1 MEAAGASVLVAGASR
16 GIGAAIAAGFAREG
30 AARIVLVGR
39 TEADLERV
47 ADEVRA
53 AGAAAE
59 VVVADLTD
67 VDTARRVVR
76 GAGDLDV
83 VVVNAGTN
91 QPEPFVDVAP
101 ETFDRLFGLNVRAAF
116 FVAQAAAVALRS
128 TRRGGCIAFVGSQ
141 MGHVGAAHRTVYCAS
156 KHAIEG
162 LVKAMALEL
171 AGDDIRVVSVAPTFV
186 RTEMTAAQLDDPVV
200 GERLLSQIPL
210 GRYAT
215 PEDVAGAVV
224 WACSQRA
231 RMVTGTSLVV
241 DGGWTAG

>member
-1 MEAAGASVLVAGASR
+1 M
-16 GIGAAIAAGFAREG
+16 
-30 AARIVLVGR
+30 R
-39 TEADLERV
+39 TKV
-47 ADEVRA
+47 
-53 AGAAAE
+53 
-59 VVVADLTD
+59 
-67 VDTARRVVR
+67 
-76 GAGDLDV
+76 GAGELDA

-116 FVAQAAAVALRS
+116 FVAQAAAVALRA
-128 TRRGGCIAFVGSQ
+128 TGRGGCIAFVGSQ
-141 MGHVGAAHRTVYCAS
+141 MGHVGAPQRTVYCAT

-171 AGDDIRVVSVAPTFV
+171 AADDVRVVSVAPTFV

-200 GERLLSQIPL
+200 GSLLLGRIPL

-215 PEDVAGAVV
+215 GEDVADAVV
-224 WACSQRA
+224 WACSPRA

-241 DGGWTAG
+241 DGGWTTG